1 MADQVLRQI
10 ERRFRET
17 GSSDDEAA
25 YLQSR
30 VRAGDLDPTRLRLAA
45 RLGHPAAQRL
55 VDDLVVGELIGRSSL
70 SAHTASTWGWRTRPE
85 DREALKLVA
94 ETVMRFPLDELR
106 GRAGAKPGT
115 KTYIRFLLRH
125 LAPEVDRDEVTEA
138 IRANLLAWALR
149 RC

>member
-45 RLGHPAAQRL
+45 R
-55 VDDLVVGELIGRSSL
+55 
-70 SAHTASTWGWRTRPE
+70 
-85 DREALKLVA
+85 
-94 ETVMRFPLDELR
+94 
-106 GRAGAKPGT
+106 
-115 KTYIRFLLRH
+115 
-125 LAPEVDRDEVTEA
+125 
-138 IRANLLAWALR
+138 
-149 RC
+149 